1 MKVITAA
8 ISEVQEGQELAEDL
22 FVDGCKLLS
31 KGRKLTTQIIKIL
44 KKRKIQSL
52 QIVHFGEDEVVE
64 EEEISIDEIE
74 VDLNYLDSLSSL
86 NIEARYGMAAQN
98 EDMLGEVFEI
108 YNELEQQPGIRQLL
122 MQLKNYDTYTF
133 LHSLDVFTLGTL
145 FAKHLKLPMLK
156 RIALGYLLH
165 DVGKLTIPPDVIN
178 KPGKLTRL
186 EFDQVKAHTTEGEVI
201 LRRAGFGNI
210 AYFAN
215 LHHERYD
222 GSGYPNGLKGNM
234 LSAEIALLTLIDTYS
249 ALTLRRSYRKD
260 KNTNDAMTIICKD
273 RHLFKEDLLYHFI
286 NFIGI
291 YPEGS
296 KVLLTNGQEVFVHRS
311 NPNFPLLPQ
320 VKCAITGNVFMM
332 PVDFTVKIQQI
343 LSFEPDTKEQ
353 TCNKLFDF
361 LIGGNDQ
368 MLNEFYEELSEQYQ
382 PHELYLR
389 VIIPIYKS
397 LMVLKEQKVL
407 PLDIVELAISKL
419 KSKVYNT
426 NRDLGVMNKREQT
439 FLIVLPRH
447 YKVTIEML
455 ILEGLLHVDGIY
467 PIIIHDADN
476 KAVLRNMSA
485 MYTVSGMI
493 IFDNCALQVDFDSR
507 YKIYDL
513 TLENLTEYVE
523 RFNGIQP
530 SEFDVLAKLERY
542 ERKEASSYVN
552 FEQMLGGSNM

>member
-1 MKVITAA
+1 MKVVTVA
-8 ISEVQEGQELAEDL
+8 ISDAQEGQELAEDL

-31 KGRKLTTQIIKIL
+31 KGRKLTIQIIKIL
-44 KKRKIQSL
+44 RNRKIEFL
-52 QIVHFGEDEVVE
+52 QIVQLADDEKVA

-86 NIEARYGMAAQN
+86 NIEARYGLAAQN
-98 EDMLGEVFEI
+98 EKILSEIFEI
-108 YNELEQQPGIRQLL
+108 YSELEQQPAIRQLL
-122 MQLKNYDTYTF
+122 MQLKNFDTYTF

-145 FAKHLKLPMLK
+145 FAKHLNLPMLK

-165 DVGKLTIPPDVIN
+165 DVGKLTIPQDVLN

-186 EFDQVKAHTTEGEVI
+186 EFDTVKAHTTEGEMI

-234 LSAEIALLTLIDTYS
+234 MSAEIALLTLIDTYS

-273 RHLFKEDLLYHFI
+273 RHLFKEDLLYSFI

-296 KVLLTNGQEVFVHRS
+296 KVLLTNGQEVYVHRS
-311 NPNFPLLPQ
+311 NPNYPLLPQ
-320 VKCAITGNVFMM
+320 VKCAVSGNIFNM
-332 PVDFTVKIQQI
+332 PVNFTNKIRQI
-343 LSFEPDTKEQ
+343 LSFEPDTKEE

-361 LIGGNDQ
+361 LIGGKDDK
-368 MLNEFYEELSEQYQ
+368 LNEFYEELSEQYQ

-397 LMVLKEQKVL
+397 LMVLKEQNVL
-407 PLDIVELAISKL
+407 PAEIILQAIKKL
-419 KSKVYNT
+419 NIKIQQT
-426 NRDLGVMNKREQT
+426 NRDLGIINKREKT
-439 FLIVLPRH
+439 FIIVLPRH
-447 YKVTIEML
+447 YEVTIEML

-467 PIIIHDADN
+467 PIIAHDAEN
-476 KAVLRNMSA
+476 KAVLRNLSA
-485 MYTVSGMI
+485 MYPVSGMVV
-493 IFDNCALQVDFDSR
+493 FDNSALNIDYDSR
-507 YKIYDL
+507 YKVYDL
-513 TLENLTEYVE
+513 TYDNLTEYVE
-523 RFNGIQP
+523 RFNGIKQ

-542 ERKEASSYVN
+542 ERKDFTNYG
-552 FEQMLGGSNM
+552 QMLGG